1 MCVCVALLPFQGFTQ
16 DFGLGEGGEKCSG
29 PVRTAGCVMMS
40 AVWLLK
46 SCVHSESDPRC
57 VF

>member
-1 MCVCVALLPFQGFTQ
+1 MNNYSQCVCVCVCVALLGFTQ

-29 PVRTAGCVMMS
+29 PVRTAGCV
-40 AVWLLK
+40 K